1 MINATVLEI
10 LNTYGLPTALSI
22 MFIWF
27 YKQSSDKYNNFLK
40 NAVESEVK
48 RSEKT
53 DEIIKEINKTQN
65 SIHEMERRITELQK
79 TIMAYLLSNKD
90 GCQ

>member
-1 MINATVLEI
+1 MIINTTILEI

-40 NAVESEVK
+40 KSIESEAK
-48 RSEKT
+48 RAEKS
-53 DEIIKEINKTQN
+53 DEIIREITKTQN
-65 SIHEMERRITELQK
+65 SIHEMERRIAELQK
-79 TIMAYLLSNKD
+79 TIMAYLFKD
-90 GCQ
+90 GC